1 MKALGEFLRPE
12 FLNRVD
18 EIISFNHL
26 SEENFRAIAGIMLAE
41 LRDSLAERG
50 LSLTWDE
57 ALGDYLTKKAYSITY
72 GAWNLRRTIKRD
84 LEDPIAEAIIDS
96 FESPISALRAV
107 VREGKLELEKE

>member
-1 MKALGEFLRPE
+1 M
-12 FLNRVD
+12 D
-18 EIISFNHL
+18 EIICFNHL

-41 LRDSLAERG
+41 LAGFAWRERG
-50 LSLTWDE
+50 LSLTWDG
-57 ALGDYLTKKAYSITY
+57 AAWVITLSKKAYSITY
-72 GAWNLRRTIKRD
+72 GARNLRRTIQRD